1 MECYREEHDG
11 KAFECI
17 AIKIN
22 GSTNELCGTRRQIQ
36 RLLSLRDDKHKMS
49 AYVQTFLKEKVM
61 KNDK

>member
-11 KAFECI
+11 KALECT
-17 AIKIN
+17 AIKRN

-36 RLLSLRDDKHKMS
+36 QLLSLRDDKYKMS